1 MISGEGRSAV
11 LHSYSNAE
19 ARAAV
24 ASIPGPGALA
34 DGPAEATT
42 IEFQQL
48 RSDGSVEERAKVSRW
63 QRQYVVCLVSVDLQ
77 VGLAAGLAAYLLR
90 FGQVPAPN
98 WPYLVAAVALPI
110 GWVLALLTNRAYET
124 RFLFAGGDEYRRV
137 LNAAIFLTA
146 FIAIVAY
153 CTNTAFAR
161 GFVLLSMPLVLGLD
175 LGIRYLMRIALN
187 RQRGRGLCMHRAV
200 VLGTSRQVQAFT
212 SQLRREPYHGMSVVG
227 CCLPVDAAA
236 SDSDSVDVPVYGS
249 FDDVLRAILESGA
262 DTLIVL
268 PSSDMDP
275 AAMRALS
282 WDLEG
287 TGVDLVLA
295 NALLDITGPRTSI
308 RPVDGLPLLHVEPAA
323 LTGARRVVK
332 RIFDVVVS
340 GLLLVC
346 ASPMLLMVA
355 LLVRLTSKGPALFVQ
370 TRVGKEGKEFRL
382 YKFRSMYTD
391 AEERLAELQHQ
402 NEHNGVLFKIKDDPR
417 ITKIGKHLRRFSI
430 DELPQLINVFK
441 GDMSLVGPRP
451 PLPREVAQ
459 YADDVRRRL
468 AVIPG
473 LTGLWQVSGRSNL
486 SWEDSVRLDLRYV
499 ENWSLSF
506 DLVILLRT
514 FLAVVRSSG
523 AY

>member
-1 MISGEGRSAV
+1 MA
-11 LHSYSNAE
+11 
-19 ARAAV
+19 
-24 ASIPGPGALA
+24 
-34 DGPAEATT
+34 
-42 IEFQQL
+42 
-48 RSDGSVEERAKVSRW
+48 
-63 QRQYVVCLVSVDLQ
+63 VDLQ

-90 FGQVPAPN
+90 FGQVPAAN
-98 WPYLVAAVALPI
+98 WPYLAAAVALPLA
-110 GWVLALLTNRAYET
+110 WVVALLMNRTYET
-124 RFLFAGGDEYRRV
+124 RFLFAGGEEYRRV
-137 LNAAIFLTA
+137 LNAAVFLTA
-146 FIAIVAY
+146 AIAVFAY

-161 GFVLLSMPLVLGLD
+161 GYVLLSMPLVLGLD
-175 LGIRYLMRIALN
+175 LGLRYLLRLGLN
-187 RQRGRGLCMHRAV
+187 RRRARGDCMHRAV
-200 VLGTSRQVQAFT
+200 VLGYGRQVQAFT
-212 SQLRREPYHGMSVVG
+212 KQLRREPYHGMSVVG
-227 CCLPVDAAA
+227 CCLPADEAANA
-236 SDSDSVDVPVYGS
+236 PGGIEVPVYGS
-249 FDDVLRAILESGA
+249 FDDVIVAILESRA

-268 PSSDMDP
+268 PSPDMDP

-332 RIFDVVVS
+332 RAFDVVLA
-340 GLLLVC
+340 G
-346 ASPMLLMVA
+346 MLLFFLSPILLIAA
-355 LLVRLTSKGPALFVQ
+355 LVVRLSSKGPALFVQ
-370 TRVGKEGKEFRL
+370 TRVGKDGKEFRL
-382 YKFRSMYTD
+382 FKFRSMYAD

-402 NEHNGVLFKIKDDPR
+402 NEHSGLMFKIKDDPR
-417 ITKIGKHLRRFSI
+417 VTRVGRYLRRFSV
-430 DELPQLINVFK
+430 DELPQLLNVVR

-459 YADDVRRRL
+459 YAHDVRRRL

-486 SWEDSVRLDLRYV
+486 SWDDSVRLDLRYV

-514 FLAVVRSSG
+514 ALAVVRSSG

>member
-1 MISGEGRSAV
+1 MSVGEIRPVLQSGC
-11 LHSYSNAE
+11 SNADVQ
-19 ARAAV
+19 A
-24 ASIPGPGALA
+24 ALA
-34 DGPAEATT
+34 SLPAPRSVAAEVPIADL
-42 IEFQQL
+42 QQL
-48 RSDGSVEERAKVSRW
+48 RSDGFVEERVQASRW
-63 QRQYVVCLVSVDLQ
+63 QRQYVNRVVAVDLQ

-90 FGQVPAPN
+90 FGEVPAVN
-98 WPYLVAAVALPI
+98 WPYLVAAIALSAGWCVALLM
-110 GWVLALLTNRAYET
+110 GRAYET
-124 RFLFAGGDEYRRV
+124 RFLFAGGEEYRRV
-137 LNAAIFLTA
+137 LNSAIFLTA
-146 FIAIVAY
+146 FIAILAY

-161 GFVLLSMPLVLGLD
+161 GYVLLSMPLLLSLD
-175 LGIRYLMRIALN
+175 LGARHLLRMALT
-187 RQRGRGLCMHRAV
+187 RQRRRGLCMHRAV
-200 VLGTSRQVQAFT
+200 VLGTSRQVQVFAQ
-212 SQLRREPYHGMSVVG
+212 QLRREPYHGMSVVG
-227 CCLPVDAAA
+227 CCLPVGVAVG
-236 SDSDSVDVPVYGS
+236 DSDVVDVPVYGA
-249 FDDVLRAILESGA
+249 FDDVLRAIIDADA

-268 PSSDMDP
+268 PSPDIDP

-287 TGVDLVLA
+287 TGVDLILA
-295 NALLDITGPRTSI
+295 NALLDVTGPRTSI
-308 RPVDGLPLLHVEPAA
+308 RPVDGLPLLHVEPAS

-346 ASPMLLMVA
+346 ASPMLLAVA
-355 LLVRLTSKGPALFVQ
+355 LAVRLSSKGPALFMQ
-370 TRVGKEGKEFRL
+370 TRVGKDGREFRL
-382 YKFRSMYTD
+382 YKFRSMYLD

-402 NEHNGVLFKIKDDPR
+402 NEHNGILFKIRDDPR
-417 ITKIGKHLRRFSI
+417 VTKLGKHLRRFSI
-430 DELPQLINVFK
+430 DELPQLINVLK

-459 YADDVRRRL
+459 YAHDVRRRL

-514 FLAVVRSSG
+514 FVAVVRSSG